1 MEFKKSKHLNRPIF
15 FYYLFVFLA
24 SWLMWLPGLLYT
36 YKLIPS
42 IRFLQENIEIMN
54 WLGGMIPSLIAFI
67 LIYKKHGLDG
77 CKNLFMKL
85 FKLRLGYWYIPIFLI
100 VPAVVY
106 SAHVLN
112 VYLFGA
118 EFPQTGLL
126 AQPLWIPVV
135 FIIFFIFQ
143 FSEEFGWRGYAL
155 EHLQKKF
162 NALSSSLIVGTLWA
176 VWHIPM
182 FLSQGF
188 PHHDYQLPFVQLF
201 VTLVLAS
208 IIMTWLINNCNG
220 SLFPAF
226 ILHAFINISGEVL
239 PLIEKST
246 ENQGDYRV
254 WIITNLL
261 LSATVLIILVI
272 WGPRSLKRKT

>member
-1 MEFKKSKHLNRPIF
+1 MRFKKAKLSNRPIF
-15 FYYLFVFLA
+15 FYYLLVFIV

-106 SAHVLN
+106 SAHLLN

-155 EHLQKKF
+155 EHLQK
-162 NALSSSLIVGTLWA
+162 NSM
-176 VWHIPM
+176 H
-182 FLSQGF
+182 FL
-188 PHHDYQLPFVQLF
+188 
-201 VTLVLAS
+201 
-208 IIMTWLINNCNG
+208 
-220 SLFPAF
+220 
-226 ILHAFINISGEVL
+226 
-239 PLIEKST
+239 
-246 ENQGDYRV
+246 RV
-254 WIITNLL
+254 
-261 LSATVLIILVI
+261 
-272 WGPRSLKRKT
+272 